1 MHYVRNAQRL
11 LLLRVKI
18 QKILGGHTMT
28 KLLVKHTTVSGHTHD
43 CEVTGEG
50 WEGEWKIYDLACGRW
65 AYFSQVQF
73 LEI

>member
-28 KLLVKHTTVSGHTHD
+28 SVIHRTLSGYSHE
-43 CEVTGEG
+43 CEIVGEG
-50 WEGEWKIYDLACGRW
+50 EEVGRKVYDLACGKW
-65 AYFSQVQF
+65 AWEEQVKIQKKD
-73 LEI
+73 